1 MKIPGKLSIILNL
14 ALLLF
19 SVWAMADE
27 PPIDTVLDSTKSDD
41 DKWDVTVPHVPSDTV
56 RFEATEGTW
65 ISVDVHPDGSRIIF
79 DLLGDLYEIPITG
92 GDAKLISGGLQY
104 DVQPRYSPDGS
115 RILFTSDRDGG
126 DNIWVAGADGSDP
139 LAVSS
144 ETFRL
149 LNNGY
154 WHPDGNYIV
163 ARKHFTSDR
172 SLGAGEMWLFRADEG
187 GSGVGLTK
195 RKNQQ
200 QDAGEPIFSP
210 DGNYLYWSEDMS
222 GGDYFQYN
230 KDPNGT
236 IYMIRRLDLT
246 TGEVQNLIRLD
257 GGACR
262 PQISPDGKTMAFV
275 RRVRGKSVL
284 SLYDLESGTVRQ
296 LWDRL
301 DKDQQETWAIFGVY
315 PGFDWTPDGSRIII
329 TAKGKIWSIKV
340 ADGEATQIPFKCQVE
355 QIVAKALRFPVEV
368 GRSEFPT
375 KVIRWPSI
383 TPDNQRVIYQSLGYL
398 YQYDIKSGSHSRL
411 TRQTNEYE
419 FAPAISHDGQSIVY
433 VTWNDREGGR
443 VKTMRS
449 SGKSVKEIVSKPGH
463 YRTASFSPDGNR
475 IVYHRGGSDGFRGVI
490 WDEDTGI
497 YLIDAEGKTE
507 PTFLTREGTQ
517 PRFSADGQRIYL
529 NSREDEQAALISI
542 NLLGSDRRVHAV
554 SERAFDFEISP
565 DENWIAFEEL
575 WQTYV
580 TPFTKT
586 ADPLSLAPEMKNLP
600 VRKLSKNGGTYL
612 GWSND
617 SKTIRWSL
625 GPELAYTLVEPLFE
639 PTDEDDDVEAGADE
653 DKNADEDKEDK
664 KDAPEFEPDL
674 IDLSRTVVSDIP
686 ATDLYFTNAKILPMN
701 DLSLIESGTIH
712 IKNNLIEEIGPADQ
726 ITIPA
731 GSNVIDLE
739 GKTVAPGFV
748 DVHAHV
754 WSSNG
759 GIYPQQNWSLLANL
773 AFGVTTVHDPS
784 NNTQMIFAAAE
795 MVESGQLLGPRIYS
809 TGTIL
814 YGAEGD
820 FKTVIDDYDDA
831 LEAVRRTAAWG
842 AISVKSYNQ
851 PRRNQRQMVIKAGLE
866 EKIMVVPE
874 GGSTLF
880 HNINMILDG
889 HTTIEHALPVAPIY
903 DPLLRLLSESGTG
916 YTPTFVVAYG
926 GQSGER
932 YWYQHTN
939 VWENK
944 RLNQFVPRSSI
955 DSRSIRR
962 PMAPDSEYHH
972 FEIARTAAEI
982 VRRGGNIQIGS
993 HGQMQG
999 LAAHWEIWIITQGGL
1014 SNHEALRAA
1023 TYMGAKAIG
1032 MDHKIGSLQKGMLAD
1047 LVVFGDDPLADIR
1060 QSENIELVM
1069 VNGRLYDAMTLDQQ
1083 QPTVKPLPDGPFTD
1097 EVTRSHISHQGCL
1110 SHNH

>member
-1 MKIPGKLSIILNL
+1 MKIPGKVSIILNL

-19 SVWAMADE
+19 SILAMADE
-27 PPIDTVLDSTKSDD
+27 TPTDTISDSTKSEEDKKD
-41 DKWDVTVPHVPSDTV
+41 KKEKWDIMVPHVPSDTV
-56 RFEATEGTW
+56 SFEATEGTW
-65 ISVDVHPDGSRIIF
+65 ITVDVHPDGSKIIF
-79 DLLGDLYEIPITG
+79 DLLGDLYELPITG
-92 GDAKLISGGLQY
+92 GEATLISGGLQY

-126 DNIWVAGADGSDP
+126 DNIWVANSDGSKP
-139 LAVSS
+139 HAVTS

-149 LNNGY
+149 LNNGC
-154 WHPDGNYIV
+154 WHPDGKYIV
-163 ARKHFTSDR
+163 ARKHFTSRR
-172 SLGAGEMWLFRADEG
+172 SIGVGEAWLYRVDEG
-187 GSGVGLTK
+187 GSGVQLTK
-195 RKNQQ
+195 QKNKQ
-200 QDAGEPIFSP
+200 QDAGEAIFSP
-210 DGNYLYWSEDMS
+210 DANFLYWSEDMS

-246 TGEVQNLIRLD
+246 TGEIRNLINLD

-275 RRVRGKSVL
+275 RRVRGKSML
-284 SLYDLESGTVRQ
+284 SLYDLESGSVRQ
-296 LWDRL
+296 LWDQLSR
-301 DKDQQETWAIFGVY
+301 DQQETWALFGVY
-315 PGFDWTPDGSRIII
+315 PGFDWTPDGSRIVIS
-329 TAKGKIWSIKV
+329 AMGKIWSV
-340 ADGEATQIPFKCQVE
+340 SVSSGEATQIPFHCQIKQV
-355 QIVAKALRFPVEV
+355 VARALRFPVDV
-368 GRSEFPT
+368 GRKEFST
-375 KVIRWPSI
+375 KVIRWPVV
-383 TPDNQRVIYQSLGYL
+383 TPDDKKVIYQSLGYI
-398 YQYDIKSGSHSRL
+398 YQYDIGSGTHRRL
-411 TRQTNEYE
+411 TGQTSEYE
-419 FAPAISHDGQSIVY
+419 FAPSVSRDGQSIVY

-449 SGKSVKEIVSKPGH
+449 SGKSVREVVSRPGH
-463 YRTASFSPDGNR
+463 YRTASFSPDGNW
-475 IVYHRGGSDGFRGVI
+475 IVYHRGDADGFRGVI
-490 WDEDTGI
+490 WDEDLGI
-497 YLIDAEGKTE
+497 YLIDAKGKTE
-507 PTFLTREGTQ
+507 PTFLTSEGSK

-529 NSREDEQAALISI
+529 NSVEKDTAALISI
-542 NLLGSDRRVHAV
+542 NLLGSDRRLHAT
-554 SERAFDFEISP
+554 SARAWAFEISP

-580 TPFTKT
+580 APFTKT
-586 ADPLSLAPEMKNLP
+586 AAPLSLAPEMKNFP

-612 GWSND
+612 SWSND

-625 GPELAYTLVEPLFE
+625 GTELSYTLVEPLFE
-639 PTDEDDDVEAGADE
+639 PKESDDDEDSNEDTDDR
-653 DKNADEDKEDK
+653 DKDTT
-664 KDAPEFEPDL
+664 EFTPNL
-674 IDLSRTVVSDIP
+674 IDLSRTVQADIP
-686 ATDLYFTNAKILPMN
+686 ETDLYFTNARILPMN
-701 DLSLIESGTIH
+701 DLSVIENGTIH
-712 IKNNLIEEIGPADQ
+712 IKNNLIEAIGSAGEIR
-726 ITIPA
+726 IPA
-731 GSNVIDLE
+731 GAKVLDLE

-748 DVHAHV
+748 DVHSHV

-759 GIYPQQNWSLLANL
+759 GLYPQQNWALLANL

-784 NNTQMIFAAAE
+784 NNSEMIFAAAE

-820 FKTVIDDYDDA
+820 FKTVIDSYDDA
-831 LEAVRRTAAWG
+831 LEAVKRTAAWG

-851 PRRNQRQMVIKAGLE
+851 PRRNQRQMIIKAGLE

-889 HTTIEHALPVAPIY
+889 HTTIEHAIPVAPLY
-903 DPLLRLLSESGTG
+903 DPLLTLLSKSGTG

-939 VWENK
+939 VWENQ
-944 RLNQFVPRSSI
+944 RLNNFVPRSSI
-955 DSRSIRR
+955 DARSIRR
-962 PMAPDSEYHH
+962 PMSPDSEYNH
-972 FEIARTAAEI
+972 FEVARSAAEV

-999 LAAHWEIWIITQGGL
+999 LAAHWEIWMITQGGL

-1023 TYMGAKAIG
+1023 SYMGAKAVG
-1032 MDHKIGSLQKGMLAD
+1032 MDHRIGSLQKGMLAD
-1047 LVVFGDDPLADIR
+1047 LVVFTGDPLADIS

-1069 VNGRLYDAMTLDQQ
+1069 LGGRLYDAMTLDQQ
-1083 QPTVKPLPDGPFTD
+1083 QPTIKPLPDGPFTD
-1097 EVTRSHISHQGCL
+1097 EVTRSYFSHQGCL
-1110 SHNH
+1110 SHSH